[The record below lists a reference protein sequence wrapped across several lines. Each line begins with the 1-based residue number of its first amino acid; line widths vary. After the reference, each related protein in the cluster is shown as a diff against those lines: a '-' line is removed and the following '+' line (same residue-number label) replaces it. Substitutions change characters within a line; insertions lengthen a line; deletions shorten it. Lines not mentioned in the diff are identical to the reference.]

1 MPVICYLLSVIRKC
15 SENPTGHWSLVTDNI
30 FARGEVVKHPN
41 EIAREEMSMGTL
53 VELTSAFEGIASMR
67 IAQIKNQV
75 LQSTKFF
82 DELWEIYSQLR
93 VDSLFS
99 FGREKN
105 DAHIIDKEL
114 YIIITAEGGFSGEI
128 DQKLIQIMLQSYDK
142 DKNDIIVIG
151 HHGAV
156 QLAQRGIGYRKYFK
170 MPNKDQNINVTPII
184 REVQQYRNTKMFY
197 QEYVS
202 LMVQDV
208 KRIELSSAVK
218 ERGGVSEK
226 AEDIISEDTYIFE
239 PSTYAVAAH
248 LERSMMQIAVSQLI
262 LESKLAQ
269 YASRF
274 RAMSASHQRA
284 DESKAELHLD
294 YNRARRSIKDERLK
308 EIINGIKKSQAGA
321 AT

>member
-1 MPVICYLLSVIRKC
+1 MKRPADLEHDEK
-15 SENPTGHWSLVTDNI
+15 
-30 FARGEVVKHPN
+30 AM
-41 EIAREEMSMGTL
+41 ATL

-82 DELWEIYSQLR
+82 DELWAIYSQLR

-99 FGREKN
+99 FGRDKTT
-105 DAHIIDKEL
+105 AVIDKEL
-114 YIIITAEGGFSGEI
+114 LIIITAEGGFSGDI
-128 DQKLIQIMLQSYDK
+128 DQKLVQLMLQTYDA

-151 HHGAV
+151 HHGAM
-156 QLAQRGIGYRKYFK
+156 QLAQRGVVYKKYFK
-170 MPNKDQNINVTPII
+170 LPNKDQNINVNPII
-184 REVQQYRNTKMFY
+184 REVQQYKSTKMYY

-208 KRIELSSAVK
+208 KRIELSSAVR
-218 ERGGVSEK
+218 ERGDASEK
-226 AEDIISEDTYIFE
+226 PEDIISEESYIFE

-248 LERSMMQIAVSQLI
+248 LERSMMQIAISQLI
-262 LESKLAQ
+262 LSSKLAQ

-284 DESKAELHLD
+284 DESRGEIHLE
-294 YNRARRSIKDERLK
+294 YNRAKRGIKDERLK
-308 EIINGIKKSQAGA
+308 EIINGMKKSKAGA
-321 AT
+321 SA